1 MFMFKRLL
9 TAFLVVLMLVPL
21 AACGNDTNPPASV
34 TTDPAAATTTA
45 APETEPAGP
54 TPDLPEVRYEGTE
67 LVFVNRPADAQ
78 YYNER
83 WLYAEDYTGD
93 LINDSI
99 YKRNVYIE
107 EKYGVTIR
115 TEESN
120 NPADLV
126 SKASSSNDDFYDVM
140 YESFAN
146 TGKAALAGQLYN
158 IADFGYVNYDNPW
171 WDSNSVEGL
180 AYNGKLFAVVS
191 DISLMT
197 PVGQRAIIFNRDL
210 AKENNLEDCYELV
223 KNNKWTLD
231 KMIEM
236 ATQIY
241 GDLDGDQEQT
251 DADLYGFLVEG
262 GSANGSEF
270 FLLGGCG
277 VKFIGVTEEGF
288 EELFM
293 NEKTITIIE
302 KLNTLTSDKTLTRDY
317 YDLEAE
323 GSRWTYGRKL
333 FAENHFLFTVASSD
347 VFDEFNSMEME
358 NEYGMVPLPKYDE
371 NQAEYYHYLDTLRT
385 CMSIPATNSQD
396 DIERLSVLLEDMAY
410 KSSEEVLTAFVDTV
424 ISLRR
429 ARVPELGEMVKLIR
443 KSICYDAATLYSTLD
458 YRTMLSTALTSGNPA
473 STFASQGNVF
483 KKRLDNVA
491 KKLDALG

>member
-1 MFMFKRLL
+1 MFKRLL

-126 SKASSSNDDFYDVM
+126 SKASSSNDDLYDVM
-140 YESFAN
+140 YESFTN
-146 TGKAALAGQLYN
+146 TGSAALAGRLYN
-158 IADFGYVNYDNPW
+158 IADFGHVDYTKPW
-171 WDSNSVEGL
+171 WDANSVEGL
-180 AYNGKLFAVVS
+180 AYHGKLFAVVC

-197 PVGQRAIIFNRDL
+197 PVGQRGIIFNRDL
-210 AKENNLEDCYELV
+210 AKENNLEDCYDLV
-223 KNNKWTLD
+223 KNNQWTLD

-236 ATQIY
+236 TTKIS
-241 GDLDGDQEQT
+241 GDLDGDQQQT
-251 DADLYGFLVEG
+251 DADLYGFLVESG
-262 GSANGSEF
+262 ATSGSTF

-277 VKFIGVTEEGF
+277 VKFIEVTDDGF
-288 EELFM
+288 EEKFM
-293 NEKTITIIE
+293 NEKTITI
-302 KLNTLTSDKTLTRDY
+302 LDKIRTFAADEIISRDY
-317 YDLEAE
+317 LALEAE
-323 GSRWTYGRKL
+323 GSRWIYGRKL
-333 FAENHFLFTVASSD
+333 FAEDHFLFTVASSD

-358 NEYGMVPLPKYDE
+358 SEYGMVPLPKYDE
-371 NQAEYYHYLDTLRT
+371 NQAEYYHYLDPLRT

-443 KSICYDAATLYSTLD
+443 KSICYDASTLFTTLN
-458 YRTMLSTALTSGNPA
+458 YKSMLATAIETGNAA
-473 STFASQGNVF
+473 STFAGQGNVF
-483 KKRLDNVA
+483 KKRLANVA
-491 KKLDALG
+491 KKLDALGE

>member
-1 MFMFKRLL
+1 MFKRLL

-21 AACGNDTNPPASV
+21 AACGSDTNPPASV
-34 TTDPAAATTTA
+34 TTDSAAATTTA
-45 APETEPAGP
+45 SPETEPAGP

-115 TEESN
+115 TEEDN

-126 SKASSSNDDFYDVM
+126 SKASSSNDDLYDVM
-140 YESFAN
+140 YESFTN
-146 TGKAALAGQLYN
+146 TGSAALAGRLYN
-158 IADFGYVNYDNPW
+158 IADFGHVDYTKPW
-171 WDSNSVEGL
+171 WDANSVEGL
-180 AYNGKLFAVVS
+180 AYHGKLFAVVC

-197 PVGQRAIIFNRDL
+197 PVGQRGVIFNRDL
-210 AKENNLEDCYELV
+210 AKENNLEDCYDLV
-223 KNNKWTLD
+223 KNNQWTLD

-236 ATQIY
+236 TTKIS
-241 GDLDGDQEQT
+241 GDLDGDQQQT
-251 DADLYGFLVEG
+251 DADLYGFLYQPG
-262 GSANGSEF
+262 NDNTAF
-270 FLLGGCG
+270 YLLGGCG
-277 VKFIGVTEEGF
+277 VEFIGVTEDGF
-288 EELFM
+288 EEKFM
-293 NEKTITIIE
+293 NEKTITILE
-302 KLNTLTSDKTLTRDY
+302 KIRTFSADKTISRDY

-323 GSRWTYGRKL
+323 GSRWIYGRKL
-333 FAENHFLFTVASSD
+333 FAEDHFLFTVASSD

-358 NEYGMVPLPKYDE
+358 SEYGMVPLPKYDE
-371 NQAEYYHYLDTLRT
+371 NQAEYYHYLDPLRT

-443 KSICYDAATLYSTLD
+443 KSICYDASTLFTTLD
-458 YRTMLSTALTSGNPA
+458 YKSMLATAIDTGNAA
-473 STFASQGNVF
+473 STFAGQGNVF
-483 KKRLDNVA
+483 KKRLANVA
-491 KKLDALG
+491 KKLDALGE